1 VPPATGASPASSQ
14 RKYSKLERKIGFSPN
29 SVESTILAQRPRCP
43 AIAVTLQCTMPKP
56 AVLVIDDEP
65 DLCELLSITL
75 QRMDLSP
82 RTANTVAEARRLLK
96 AERFDLCLTDMQL
109 PDGNGLELVE
119 WMQQNTPTVPVAV
132 ITAHG
137 NMETAVRALKVGA
150 FDFVSKPLDLA
161 GLRKLVATAIKLSN
175 PSDGDTSVFGPR
187 LLGTS
192 TAMHSMREMIAR
204 VARSQAPVHISG
216 ESGTGKEL
224 VAKLIHESGPR
235 RDGPFV
241 PVNCGAI
248 PTELMESEF
257 FGHKR
262 GSFTGA
268 INDKKGLIQS
278 AEGGTLFLDEIA
290 DLPLHMQVK
299 LLRVIQEKAVRAVGE
314 QVEVGIDVRV
324 LSATHKNLADL
335 VTEGKFREDLF
346 YRVNVIE
353 LRVPSLRERPED
365 VQELAEAI
373 LRRLGRRMKVTPP
386 ALGKDALAAL
396 EAYAFPGNVRELENI
411 LERAITLTT
420 SGEIRASDIQLRPPP
435 GGVAAATSSSVGALG
450 DHLEDIERD
459 AIVRALEQTRF
470 NKTAAAKVLGM
481 SFRALRY
488 RIKKLGIE

>member
-1 VPPATGASPASSQ
+1 M
-14 RKYSKLERKIGFSPN
+14 PN
-29 SVESTILAQRPRCP
+29 
-43 AIAVTLQCTMPKP
+43 P

-65 DLCELLSITL
+65 DICELLSITL
-75 QRMDLSP
+75 QRMDLNP
-82 RTANTVAEARRLLK
+82 RTANTVAAARRLLK
-96 AERFDLCLTDMQL
+96 TERFDLCLTDMQL

-119 WMQQNTPTVPVAV
+119 WMQQYTPSVPVAV

-137 NMETAVRALKVGA
+137 NMETAVRALKLGA

-161 GLRKLVATAIKLSN
+161 GLRKLVASAIKLSGTN
-175 PSDGDTSVFGPR
+175 DGDTSVFGPR

-192 TAMHSMREMIAR
+192 TAMQNMRNMIAR
-204 VARSQAPVHISG
+204 VARSQAPVHIFG

-248 PTELMESEF
+248 PTELMESEL

-268 INDKKGLIQS
+268 VSDKKGLIQS

-299 LLRVIQEKAVRAVGE
+299 LLRVIQEKAVRPIGE
-314 QVEVGIDVRV
+314 QLEVGIDVRV
-324 LSATHKNLADL
+324 LSATHKVLSQQVA
-335 VTEGKFREDLF
+335 EGKFREDLF

-365 VQELAEAI
+365 VPELAEAV
-373 LRRLGRRMKVTPP
+373 LRRLARRMKITPP
-386 ALGKDALAAL
+386 MIGKDALTAL
-396 EAYAFPGNVRELENI
+396 ESYAFPGNVRELENI
-411 LERAITLTT
+411 LERAITLSI
-420 SGEIRASDIQLRPPP
+420 SGEVRVADIQLRPTPTGAP
-435 GGVAAATSSSVGALG
+435 AASSPLGEGALG
-450 DHLEDIERD
+450 DHLEDIERE
-459 AIVRALEQTRF
+459 AILKALEQTRY

>member
-1 VPPATGASPASSQ
+1 MS
-14 RKYSKLERKIGFSPN
+14 
-29 SVESTILAQRPRCP
+29 
-43 AIAVTLQCTMPKP
+43 KP
-56 AVLVIDDEP
+56 AVLVVDDEP
-65 DLCELLSITL
+65 DICELLSITL

-82 RTANTVAEARRLLK
+82 RTANNVTTAQRMLK
-96 AERFDLCLTDMQL
+96 TEQFDLCLTDMQL
-109 PDGNGLELVE
+109 PDGDGLELVK
-119 WMQQNTPTVPVAV
+119 WIQQYSPSVPVAV

-137 NMETAVRALKVGA
+137 NMETAVRALKLGA

-161 GLRKLVATAIKLSN
+161 GLRKLVASAIKLSGSGN
-175 PSDGDTSVFGPR
+175 EDTSVFGPR

-192 TAMHSMREMIAR
+192 TAMHNMREMIAR
-204 VARSQAPVHISG
+204 VARSQAPVHIFG

-235 RDGPFV
+235 REGPFV

-248 PTELMESEF
+248 PSELMESEL

-268 INDKKGLIQS
+268 VSDKKGLIHS

-299 LLRVIQEKAVRAVGE
+299 LLRVIQEKAVRPIGE
-314 QVEVGIDVRV
+314 QLEVSIDVRV
-324 LSATHKNLADL
+324 LSATHKNLAQL
-335 VTEGKFREDLF
+335 VAEGKFREDLF

-365 VQELAEAI
+365 VAELAESI
-373 LRRLGRRMKVTPP
+373 LRRLGRRMKITPP
-386 ALGKDALAAL
+386 MLGKDALLAL
-396 EAYAFPGNVRELENI
+396 EAYTFPGNVRELENI
-411 LERAITLTT
+411 LERAITLSST
-420 SGEIRASDIQLRPPP
+420 GEVSASDIQLRPTPS
-435 GGVAAATSSSVGALG
+435 GGALPANTPQGAPLG
-450 DHLEDIERD
+450 DHLEDIERE
-459 AIVRALEQTRF
+459 AIIKALEQSRY
-470 NKTAAAKVLGM
+470 NKTAAAKTLGM

>member
-1 VPPATGASPASSQ
+1 M
-14 RKYSKLERKIGFSPN
+14 SKPS
-29 SVESTILAQRPRCP
+29 
-43 AIAVTLQCTMPKP
+43 
-56 AVLVIDDEP
+56 VLVVDDEP

-75 QRMDLSP
+75 QRMDLNP
-82 RTANTVAEARRLLK
+82 RTTGTVASAQRLLK
-96 AERFDLCLTDMQL
+96 SERYDLCLTDMRL
-109 PDGNGLELVE
+109 PDGDGLELVQ
-119 WMQQNTPTVPVAV
+119 WMQQYSPSVPVAV

-137 NMETAVRALKVGA
+137 SMEIAVRALKLGA

-161 GLRKLVATAIKLSN
+161 GLRKLVATAIKLSGDRN
-175 PSDGDTSVFGPR
+175 GDTSVFGPR
-187 LLGTS
+187 LIGAS
-192 TAMHSMREMIAR
+192 RSMQAMREMIGR
-204 VARSQAPVHISG
+204 VARSQAPVHICG

-235 RDGPFV
+235 HDGPFV

-248 PTELMESEF
+248 PTELMESEL

-268 INDKKGLIQS
+268 VSDKKGLVQS

-299 LLRVIQEKAVRAVGE
+299 LLRVVQERAVRPVGE
-314 QVEVGIDVRV
+314 QAEVAVDVRV
-324 LSATHKNLADL
+324 LSATHRNLSQL
-335 VTEGKFREDLF
+335 VAEGKFREDLY

-365 VQELAEAI
+365 VRELAEAV
-373 LRRLGRRMKVTPP
+373 LRRLGRRMKIVPP
-386 ALGKDALAAL
+386 MLSKDAVAAL
-396 EAYAFPGNVRELENI
+396 TAYPFPGNVRELENI
-411 LERAITLTT
+411 LERAITLSTG
-420 SGEIRASDIQLRPPP
+420 GEVTVADIQLRT
-435 GGVAAATSSSVGALG
+435 AAADASLAPTATTASALG

-459 AIVRALEQTRF
+459 AIVKALEQARY
-470 NKTAAAKVLGM
+470 NKTAAAKILGM